1 MLNTVE
7 AVLQTNGALEFLE
20 PIHLA
25 AAQRVL
31 VTFTGSLR
39 AALAGEH
46 PIPQPLI
53 KQLAC
58 CLYASGYCGT
68 LPQAKAI
75 ATVRARMPQAV

>member
-31 VTFTGSLR
+31 VTFTGSQDESLSEAQLSERSLSTDWLR
-39 AALAGEH
+39 EEEDAAWAHLQVAAAPGG
-46 PIPQPLI
+46 Q
-53 KQLAC
+53 
-58 CLYASGYCGT
+58 GN
-68 LPQAKAI
+68 
-75 ATVRARMPQAV
+75 

>member
-31 VTFTGSLR
+31 VTFTGSQDGSLLGAQLSQRSLSTDWLR
-39 AALAGEH
+39 EEEDAAWAHLQVAAAPDG
-46 PIPQPLI
+46 Q
-53 KQLAC
+53 
-58 CLYASGYCGT
+58 
-68 LPQAKAI
+68 
-75 ATVRARMPQAV
+75 